1 MIGNLNLLAYIK
13 DAINTFRTLTLKPQP
28 TPHRLRRYGCSP
40 IVGRGSNRPLLE
52 DQQIEALM
60 KMGVVRGTDL
70 WSEDDR
76 APWSAQEIY
85 NHFATEGNSN
95 RATAD
100 IRAKL
105 GTLNDFT
112 DVWRRFTDNIPR
124 KLWRLL
130 ARAPLPIKEGD
141 YFSFIDEGSLHYAK
155 LADIDNKQMIPC

>member
-1 MIGNLNLLAYIK
+1 
-13 DAINTFRTLTLKPQP
+13 
-28 TPHRLRRYGCSP
+28 
-40 IVGRGSNRPLLE
+40 
-52 DQQIEALM
+52 M
-60 KMGVVRGTDL
+60 KMGFVRGADL

-95 RATAD
+95 RATTD

-124 KLWRLL
+124 KQWRLL

-155 LADIDNKQMIPC
+155 LADIDNMQMIPCEISTTVKVICWNSRELNN